1 MSLVYKVHKVV
12 PKAFSK
18 GVLLQRFKELLWRVL
33 RTDLRKKF
41 IKLMH
46 WLLENYV

>member
-18 GVLLQRFKELLWRVL
+18 GVL
-33 RTDLRKKF
+33 RTCGKSS
-41 IKLMH
+41 
-46 WLLENYV
+46 

>member
-18 GVLLQRFKELLWRVL
+18 GVLLQRSP
-33 RTDLRKKF
+33 TDGPAEKVHKVNALIIRK
-41 IKLMH
+41 LC
-46 WLLENYV
+46 